1 MDPITWAIILM
12 SIGTALSAVGMIRS
26 GQAQEKAAEYN
37 AQVAERQATAATQ
50 KAAYEEEMRR
60 EKGRKLSASQRAA
73 AGATGI
79 TMESFSDVFAQTALD
94 TELDALAIRYGG
106 DIESSRYKSEATGQ
120 RFTGAQ
126 AKKTGILSAGATLL
140 TGAGKAYGTYK
151 TGLNK
156 PREYERTQ

>member
-1 MDPITWAIILM
+1 MFALIAMLL
-12 SIGTALSAVGMIRS
+12 GTALQAFGAFRA
-26 GQAQEKAAEYN
+26 GQAQEKAAEYS

-120 RFTGAQ
+120 RFAGKQ
-126 AKKTGILSAGATLL
+126 AKKAGILSAGATLL

-156 PREYERTQ
+156 PKEYDWYA

>member
-1 MDPITWAIILM
+1 MDPLTIMLII
-12 SIGTALSAVGMIRS
+12 SAIGTALSAVGQYRA
-26 GQAQEKAAEYN
+26 GQAQKKATEYN

-106 DIESSRYKSEATGQ
+106 ILSLPDISPKRPGKGSRGRKRKRRGYCQPAQ
-120 RFTGAQ
+120 RFLRVQERHTE
-126 AKKTGILSAGATLL
+126 L
-140 TGAGKAYGTYK
+140 T
-151 TGLNK
+151 
-156 PREYERTQ
+156 RQV

>member
-1 MDPITWAIILM
+1 MFALIAMLL
-12 SIGTALSAVGMIRS
+12 GTALQAFGTFRA
-26 GQAQEKAAEYN
+26 GQAQEKAAEYS

-106 DIESSRYKSEATGQ
+106 DKNWTIIATV
-120 RFTGAQ
+120 
-126 AKKTGILSAGATLL
+126 
-140 TGAGKAYGTYK
+140 
-151 TGLNK
+151 
-156 PREYERTQ
+156 E

>member
-1 MDPITWAIILM
+1 MDPFTIIMLIGMAI
-12 SIGTALSAVGMIRS
+12 SALGSYKA

-50 KAAYEEEMRR
+50 KAAFEEEMRR

-106 DIESSRYKSEATGQ
+106 DIGSSMYRSEATGQ
-120 RFTGAQ
+120 RFAGAQ
-126 AKKTGILSAGATLL
+126 AKKAGILSAGATLL
-140 TGAGKAYGTYK
+140 TGAATVMGASKS
-151 TGLNK
+151 GLNK
-156 PREYERTQ
+156 PREYEITR

>member
-1 MDPITWAIILM
+1 MLTALVILL
-12 SIGTALSAVGMIRS
+12 GLGFALSAVGSIRA

-50 KAAYEEEMRR
+50 KAAFEEEMRR

-106 DIESSRYKSEATGQ
+106 DIGASMYKSEAGGL
-120 RFTGAQ
+120 RFTGTQ
-126 AKKTGILSAGATLL
+126 AKKAGTISAGATLL
-140 TGAGKAYGTYK
+140 TGAGKTLGAYQFGLKKSK
-151 TGLNK
+151 TK
-156 PREYERTQ
+156 ED

>member
-1 MDPITWAIILM
+1 MIALLIIGL
-12 SIGTALSAVGMIRS
+12 ALSAIGMISS
-26 GQAQEKAAEYN
+26 GQAQAKAARYN

-106 DIESSRYKSEATGQ
+106 DIGSSMYKSEATGQ
-120 RFTGAQ
+120 RFTGTQ
-126 AKKTGILSAGATLL
+126 AKKAGTISAGATLL
-140 TGAGKAYGTYK
+140 TGAGTVMGAYQS
-151 TGLNK
+151 GLNK
-156 PREYERTQ
+156 PREIEITR